1 MQFFY
6 FALAFAGKR
15 RKLFPCLLGSLGSC
29 LDCQTGLC
37 EICLLYT
44 SRRFP
49 KEGETVSAVGLIY
62 EPGGKGY
69 NQAVAAKR
77 AGVEVYFATAVGRD
91 FYGEQAAGSMKRD
104 GLEPVS
110 YTHLDVYKRQV
121 VLGGSSVSGGIG
133 SIWGTLIGVF
143 ILTMIENGLNMMN
156 MNPYLQQMVK
166 GLIIVIAVGFG
177 SLRERKK

>member
-1 MQFFY
+1 MD
-6 FALAFAGKR
+6 LN
-15 RKLFPCLLGSLGSC
+15 S
-29 LDCQTGLC
+29 
-37 EICLLYT
+37 I
-44 SRRFP
+44 
-49 KEGETVSAVGLIY
+49 
-62 EPGGKGY
+62 
-69 NQAVAAKR
+69 AA
-77 AGVEVYFATAVGRD
+77 
-91 FYGEQAAGSMKRD
+91 
-104 GLEPVS
+104 
-110 YTHLDVYKRQV
+110 V

>member
-1 MQFFY
+1 MGRGTY
-6 FALAFAGKR
+6 GIGGNAEAVRLSGI
-15 RKLFPCLLGSLGSC
+15 SLNKYS
-29 LDCQTGLC
+29 
-37 EICLLYT
+37 IYIYT
-44 SRRFP
+44 ISGF
-49 KEGETVSAVGLIY
+49 T
-62 EPGGKGY
+62 
-69 NQAVAAKR
+69 
-77 AGVEVYFATAVGRD
+77 AGVAGILLTGRLNCGHP
-91 FYGEQAAGSMKRD
+91 YNGEAMDLNSIAA
-104 GLEPVS
+104 
-110 YTHLDVYKRQV
+110 V